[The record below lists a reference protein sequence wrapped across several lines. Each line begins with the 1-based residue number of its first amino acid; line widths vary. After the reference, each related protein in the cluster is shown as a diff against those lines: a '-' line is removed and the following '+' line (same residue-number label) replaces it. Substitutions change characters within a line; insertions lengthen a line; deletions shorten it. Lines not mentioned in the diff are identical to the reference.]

1 MGIFVGYLLSDMYAS
16 PSVRAM
22 GYIFAFH
29 HLAASAAWTY
39 CASHRIMQ
47 PLAVFLQ
54 FNELST
60 PLLHLR
66 QLLMFAGCDGKRDV
80 GLTIVNIS
88 FFLLFGLIRVAPLP
102 WIVYHWVTTD
112 YTAIKTEVGIGGAMV
127 LSFFVAAHVGLQV
140 SWFMIMC
147 RKLVNMVGRSFNSR
161 QHSKKSREVS

>member
-1 MGIFVGYLLSDMYAS
+1 
-16 PSVRAM
+16 
-22 GYIFAFH
+22 
-29 HLAASAAWTY
+29 
-39 CASHRIMQ
+39 MQ

-66 QLLMFAGCDGKRDV
+66 QMLMFAGRDGKNDI

-88 FFLLFGLIRVAPLP
+88 FFLLFGMIRVGPLP
-102 WIVYHWVTTD
+102 WIVYHWILTD
-112 YTAIKTEVGIGGAMV
+112 YTAIKIEVGIGGAIV

-147 RKLVNMVGRSFNSR
+147 RKLVNMVRRALNSK
-161 QHSKKSREVS
+161 QHSKKS